1 MKKPHR
7 PKGRQL
13 RKEGPHKIE
22 LNRLLE
28 VLSAFD
34 RGVVEF
40 SMGLYNVPRRERV
53 AVRQQNRRL
62 HRALKAY
69 APRLLQLPQPWFE
82 LPDPENLRPGANRGN

>member
-1 MKKPHR
+1 MKKPHS

-13 RKEGPHKIE
+13 PKQYLHKIE
-22 LNRLLE
+22 LATLLE

-40 SMGLYNVPRRERV
+40 SLGLYNLPRRDRV

-69 APRLLQLPQPWFE
+69 APRLLQPPQPWFE
-82 LPDPENLRPGANRGN
+82 LPDPGNLCPGTNRAN